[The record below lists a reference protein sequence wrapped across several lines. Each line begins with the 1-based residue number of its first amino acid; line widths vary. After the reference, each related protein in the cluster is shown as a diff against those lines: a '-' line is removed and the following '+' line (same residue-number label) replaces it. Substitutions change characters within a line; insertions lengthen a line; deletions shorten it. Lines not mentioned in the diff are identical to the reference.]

1 MALLSSLDGSKL
13 ELDFGSAKW
22 SQYRTNLSRLSLFL
36 FAVTCGVSVANIYY
50 AQPSLDAIA
59 ASFAIEPGRIGIVVT
74 LTHVGYVLGLL
85 FLVPLG
91 DILDRRK
98 LIIGQTLLSTG
109 ALAIVGTAPT
119 ATIFLIG
126 MIAVGL
132 LGVVVQSLVAL
143 TATLASPHERG
154 QSVGFVTAGV
164 ITGILGARFI
174 SGALADMG
182 GWRLVYLVSAGLMLC
197 LSLLLMRVL
206 PRHIQRARSENYLA
220 ILRSMPGLF
229 LRDPLLR
236 SRAILAFLVFASFST
251 LWTAM
256 VLPLS
261 AQSLS
266 HTQIGLFGFAGLAGA
281 LAASGAG
288 RLADRGLGNWTTVA
302 ALVLLTVSWLPISL
316 LSSSPGPAGSRRC
329 AAGPCGAGCPR
340 YQPEPHLCRPCRV
353 AQSAS
358 GRLYD
363 ILFPWQCGRRHRF
376 HNGLRGIELGGR
388 VDARHRVQPHGTCD
402 PSILG
407 DVTRVVT
414 RCMKMN
420 EIGSGIRQTRAAE
433 PTI

>member
-1 MALLSSLDGSKL
+1 MMALLSSLDGSKL

-316 LSSSPGPAGSRRC
+316 LSSSLVLLGLGVVLLDLAVQAVHVTNQSLIFAAHAGSHSRLVGGYMTFYSLGS
-329 AAGPCGAGCPR
+329 AVGAIASTTVYEALSWAGVSMLGTGFSLTALVILAFLGTS
-340 YQPEPHLCRPCRV
+340 RV
-353 AQSAS
+353 SS
-358 GRLYD
+358 
-363 ILFPWQCGRRHRF
+363 P
-376 HNGLRGIELGGR
+376 
-388 VDARHRVQPHGTCD
+388 DA
-402 PSILG
+402 
-407 DVTRVVT
+407 
-414 RCMKMN
+414 
-420 EIGSGIRQTRAAE
+420 
-433 PTI
+433 

>member
-1 MALLSSLDGSKL
+1 MTTGTQFAENTCLVGTGTQRAR
-13 ELDFGSAKW
+13 E
-22 SQYRTNLSRLSLFL
+22 RTNLSRLSLSL
-36 FAVTCGVSVANIYY
+36 FAVTCGVSVTNIYY
-50 AQPSLDAIA
+50 AQPLLDTIA

-74 LTHVGYVLGLL
+74 LTHVGYVLRLL

-91 DILDRRK
+91 DMLDRRK

-143 TATLASPHERG
+143 TATLALPHERG

-316 LSSSPGPAGSRRC
+316 LSSSLVLLGLGVVLLDLAVQAVHVTNQSLIFAAHAGSHSRLVGGYMTFYSLGS
-329 AAGPCGAGCPR
+329 AVGAIASTTVYEALSWAGVSMLGTGFSLTALVILAFLGTS
-340 YQPEPHLCRPCRV
+340 RV
-353 AQSAS
+353 SS
-358 GRLYD
+358 
-363 ILFPWQCGRRHRF
+363 P
-376 HNGLRGIELGGR
+376 
-388 VDARHRVQPHGTCD
+388 DA
-402 PSILG
+402 
-407 DVTRVVT
+407 
-414 RCMKMN
+414 
-420 EIGSGIRQTRAAE
+420 
-433 PTI
+433 